1 MMNNPIFNALA
12 GNTPLGNMQ
21 NFLNQFNQFKRTFNG
36 DPQQT
41 INEMLKNGQ
50 INQSQLDQAKQ
61 MAQQIQSMM
70 K

>member
-1 MMNNPIFNALA
+1 MNNPIFNALA

-21 NFLNQFNQFKRTFNG
+21 NFMQQFQQFKRTFSG

-41 INEMLKNGQ
+41 VNEMLKNGQ

-61 MAQQIQSMM
+61 MAQQIQSMI

>member
-1 MMNNPIFNALA
+1 MNNPIFNALA

-21 NFLNQFNQFKRTFNG
+21 NFMQQFQQFKRTFSG

-50 INQSQLDQAKQ
+50 INQSQLEQAKQ

>member
-1 MMNNPIFNALA
+1 MNNPIFNALA
-12 GNTPLGNMQ
+12 NNTPLGNMQ

-61 MAQQIQSMM
+61 MAEQIQSMM

>member
-12 GNTPLGNMQ
+12 NNTPLGNMQ

-61 MAQQIQSMM
+61 MAEQIQSMM